1 MMSRVMGGDDEH
13 AVLDRVQP
21 MQGVKCIRP
30 IRVDKKS
37 WKGGLLAKPL
47 NLGSVPRRL
56 PRQEDQ
62 TSPGSQQYAHAARSV
77 PRQANQKH
85 RSAAEEVITMLKRQ
99 HWRTPPQVEPV
110 YATPLITDRTP
121 PAGAC
126 LP

>member
-1 MMSRVMGGDDEH
+1 
-13 AVLDRVQP
+13 
-21 MQGVKCIRP
+21 MQGVKCLRP

-47 NLGSVPRRL
+47 NLGSVPRRV
-56 PRQEDQ
+56 PRQEDE

-85 RSAAEEVITMLKRQ
+85 RSVAEEVMTMLKRQ
-99 HWRTPPQVEPV
+99 HWRTPKSNLSMRR
-110 YATPLITDRTP
+110 PLITDRTP